1 MANVFPF
8 NVNIKKDSEIY
19 LGVLHVFIEFYMD
32 SSSSLKHGAVLASAI
47 YSVFLVQIRQYN
59 ILMYSAVFHFNQL
72 VNKIYILLS
81 MIHFARNTLAI

>member
-47 YSVFLVQIRQYN
+47 YSVFLVQIRQY
-59 ILMYSAVFHFNQL
+59 IDVSAFFQFNQL

>member
-19 LGVLHVFIEFYMD
+19 LGVLHVFIEFYMDIIEFYMD

-47 YSVFLVQIRQYN
+47 YSVFLVQIRQY
-59 ILMYSAVFHFNQL
+59 IDVFRCFSFQSTC
-72 VNKIYILLS
+72 K
-81 MIHFARNTLAI
+81 

>member
-47 YSVFLVQIRQYN
+47 YSVFLVQIRQY
-59 ILMYSAVFHFNQL
+59 IDVSAVFHFNQL